1 MRLLVIS
8 ILFLGMCAAQE
19 IPLGDLARSER
30 ARREADEIANFKLGT
45 QPQAALAGESIPA
58 HFLTITGG
66 AANGEFE
73 LKLNGATMF
82 HNTYVHDLPIY
93 ISSMMLDGGNLLE
106 VTFVPGQVPL
116 VIIVDERRP
125 GIAEHK
131 VLARFESEPAT
142 GDTPVTKQVRF
153 YAEPKAFPPFQ
164 LTEADRTAIWQ
175 QITAFFNSLDK
186 KDSKQMLALFAPA
199 IEDVRPMYP
208 EGAAY
213 GNAQM
218 AKMAELIA
226 NPELAMEPLQR
237 DGVEMIPRGAVVV
250 VRRSDRQPVFTSNA
264 VSVGGG
270 TKTSVSAE
278 SILVKKIRGQWRL
291 TLPFGF

>member
-1 MRLLVIS
+1 MRLFVIS
-8 ILFLGMCAAQE
+8 IMLLGMCAAQE

-45 QPQAALAGESIPA
+45 QPKIALAGEAVPA

-82 HNTYVHDLPIY
+82 HNTYVRDLPIY

-116 VIIVDERRP
+116 RITVDERHP
-125 GIAEHK
+125 GVAEHK
-131 VLARFESEPAT
+131 ILARFESEPGSDET
-142 GDTPVTKQVRF
+142 SVTKQLRF
-153 YAEPKAFPPFQ
+153 YAVPKALPPFQ
-164 LTEADRTAIWQ
+164 LTDADRTAIWQ
-175 QITAFFNSLDK
+175 QITSFYNSLDK
-186 KDSKQMLALFAPA
+186 KDTKQMLALFAPA
-199 IEDVRPMYP
+199 IDDVRPMYP
-208 EGAAY
+208 EGADY

-218 AKMAELIA
+218 AKMAELVAI
-226 NPELAMEPLQR
+226 PELAMEPLQR

-264 VSVGGG
+264 VSVGGS